1 MTTTTNIYRVISVD
15 VERIEFDSFHSLRFK
30 FTTDDGAT
38 VDIDA
43 FSAEPLALRDSPV
56 RRVTQPVTNKVEA

>member
-1 MTTTTNIYRVISVD
+1 MTTTTNIHRVVSVE

-30 FTTDDGAT
+30 FITDDGAT

-43 FSAEPLALRDSPV
+43 FSFKPLALHDSAV
-56 RRVTQPVTNKVEA
+56 RRVTQAITKEVTT